1 MIRRLT
7 LLLIAL
13 WAGGVVVAAPP
24 RATDEILSAL
34 QTRLETN
41 APFEDL
47 IEQLSELEPADLS
60 KLQAEYDKVWPSM
73 RDDYLEAFQSAAKE
87 QNTGQMRQAN
97 QKIIREAR
105 ETFHAVRGMPEG
117 PMKAALKARS
127 EPAVNQLRELLL
139 PSAGRVLKI
148 AGDPLNKQRNQI
160 LRLGTFRDGIL
171 KAAIAIEEP
180 KTVENLKVEEVKVA
194 EELSDIDRNGLRI
207 MEKNRKIAESAMI
220 PEPERLGIEE
230 LNLTRLLVGL
240 NALVLDPNLC
250 EASRG
255 HSEDMARLNFFSH
268 TSPVKGKQSF
278 GQRAGLAGTNASGEN
293 IYMGS
298 TKPQRANR
306 GWFHSPG
313 HHKNMFN
320 PGQRRIGL
328 GNYGRHWTQM
338 FGR

>member
-1 MIRRLT
+1 MVRCLTT
-7 LLLIAL
+7 LLLAL
-13 WAGGVVVAAPP
+13 WVGGSVVAAPP
-24 RATDEILSAL
+24 RATDEVLSAL
-34 QTRLETN
+34 QTRLENN
-41 APFEDL
+41 APFDDL
-47 IEQLSELEPADLS
+47 IEQLSNLEPADLN
-60 KLQAEYDKVWPSM
+60 KLQAEYDKVWPGI
-73 RDDYLEAFQSAAKE
+73 RDGYLNGFKNAAKE
-87 QNTGQMRQAN
+87 QNSGQMRQAN
-97 QKIIREAR
+97 QKIIRDAR
-105 ETFHAVRGMPEG
+105 ETFHVVRGMPAG
-117 PMKAALKARS
+117 PMKTALKSRS
-127 EPAVNQLRELLL
+127 EPALNQLRELLL

-148 AGDPLNKQRNQI
+148 AGDALNKQRDQV
-160 LRLGTFRDGIL
+160 LKLGAFRDGIL

-180 KTVENLKVEEVKVA
+180 RSVEILKAEEVKVA
-194 EELSDIDRNGLRI
+194 KEFSDIDRTGLRI
-207 MEKNRKIAESAMI
+207 MEKNRKIAENEMI
-220 PEPERLGIEE
+220 PELERLGIEE
-230 LNLTRLLVGL
+230 LNLMRLLVGL
-240 NALVLDPNLC
+240 NALVLDPKLC

-255 HSEDMARLNFFSH
+255 HSEDMARHNFFSH

-298 TKPQRANR
+298 TNPKRANE